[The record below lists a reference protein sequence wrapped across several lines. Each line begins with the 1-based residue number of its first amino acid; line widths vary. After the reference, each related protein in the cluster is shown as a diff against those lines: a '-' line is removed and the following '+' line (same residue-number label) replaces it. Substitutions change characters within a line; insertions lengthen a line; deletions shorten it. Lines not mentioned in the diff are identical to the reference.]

1 MDKSAPSGKPPKA
14 RWIAGGKIHAP
25 IFIHSLSTMSTRMS
39 TPKIALSI
47 AQQRIFGETVVLTKE
62 RCLPKGVHH
71 KSQKP

>member
-14 RWIAGGKIHAP
+14 RWIADGKIHAP

-47 AQQRIFGETVVLTKE
+47 VQQRIFGETVVLTKGT
-62 RCLPKGVHH
+62 RLPKEVHH
-71 KSQKP
+71 KSPKP